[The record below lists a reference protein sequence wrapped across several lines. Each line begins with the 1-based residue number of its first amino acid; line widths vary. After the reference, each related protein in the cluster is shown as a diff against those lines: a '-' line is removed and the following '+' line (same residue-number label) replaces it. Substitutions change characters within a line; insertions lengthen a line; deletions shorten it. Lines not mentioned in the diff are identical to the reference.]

1 MAFGFAAVC
10 YIIAL
15 ILTAFLIFFVIFH
28 VSITRKIT
36 PVHHLRLC
44 GVSWHPRL
52 CVHRPI
58 DRLFRQIHWPQQ
70 WQYVTDG
77 KSRLLTGLSTL

>member
-44 GVSWHPRL
+44 
-52 CVHRPI
+52 VHRPI

>member
-28 VSITRKIT
+28 VSIA
-36 PVHHLRLC
+36 C
-44 GVSWHPRL
+44 N
-52 CVHRPI
+52 
-58 DRLFRQIHWPQQ
+58 
-70 WQYVTDG
+70 
-77 KSRLLTGLSTL
+77 LLLAAV